1 MYFGTH
7 AEFQAQNMIEKIVNE
22 VSSVLFHHHVERH
35 AVAPCSYSFKKKQQQ
50 RFARVSSRPP

>member
-22 VSSVLFHHHVERH
+22 VSSVLFHHHVERD
-35 AVAPCSYSFKKKQQQ
+35 AVAPCSSSFKKKQKNNGLH
-50 RFARVSSRPP
+50 V